1 MGNTKD
7 SAAHKVP
14 ILDLAENDD
23 QHFKTYMSK
32 SMKKAIHRFAVREGM
47 TDSEAGRYMFKLA
60 FEHPSVF
67 GGYEEINS
75 LRSPLV
81 EHR

>member
-1 MGNTKD
+1 MNNTKD

-32 SMKKAIHRFAVREGM
+32 SMKKAIHRYATREGM
-47 TDSEAGRYMFKLA
+47 TDSEAGRHLFKIA
-60 FEHPSVF
+60 FQDPSVY